1 VRDLTIIG
9 AGPAGL
15 TAAIY
20 AARKKID
27 TVVYAKDIGGQV
39 TTTVNIENY
48 IGFTKISGL
57 ELIDKFKQHADSL
70 GIEIKLKSVER
81 VEKTGQVFS
90 VFFEGGIEKS
100 RTIIIA
106 SGKSSRRLNVPGEK
120 EFFGRGVSDCAT
132 CDAPLFTNLNVAVVG
147 GGNSALTAA
156 SQLVTIAK
164 KVSIIAIEGLTGDP
178 ILQDR
183 VKSANN
189 LSIYDSHEVVAIEGN
204 KLVERVKIR
213 SRKTG
218 QIIELPVRG
227 VFVEIGL
234 IPNSKLAA
242 NLVRLNDKGEIMVDC
257 ACRTGIPGLFAAGDV
272 TDVPEKQIIVAAGE
286 GAKAA
291 LSAYHYLIHQNV

>member
-1 VRDLTIIG
+1 VRDLIIVG

-39 TTTVNIENY
+39 ATTVDIENY
-48 IGFTKISGL
+48 VGFTKISGP
-57 ELIDKFKQHADSL
+57 ELIDKFKQHVDSL

-81 VEKTGQVFS
+81 IEKTGQVFS
-90 VFFEGGIEKS
+90 VFFEGGSEES
-100 RTIIIA
+100 RAVIIA
-106 SGKSSRRLNVPGEK
+106 SGKSSRRLNVPGER

-132 CDAPLFTNLNVAVVG
+132 CDAPLFANLNVAVVG

-156 SQLVTIAK
+156 SQLITIAK
-164 KVSIIAIEGLTGDP
+164 QVNIVAIEGLTGDP

-183 VKSANN
+183 VRAARN
-189 LSIYDSHEVVAIEGN
+189 LNIYDAHEVVAIEGN
-204 KLVERVKIR
+204 KLVERIKIR
-213 SRKTG
+213 SRQTG

-242 NLVRLNDKGEIMVDC
+242 NLARLNDKGEIMVDC
-257 ACRTGIPGLFAAGDV
+257 ACQTGIPGLFAAGDV

-291 LSAYHYLIHQNV
+291 LSAYHYLIHRKT